1 MSASKSYL
9 RDLDEAVLRGSA
21 ESRARALWHATNIL
35 IAGQYNEEEIW
46 VFGEV
51 IGRLSDEIEV
61 VARAQLAEKLAHSNN
76 APFSI
81 VMILAFDDSIDV
93 AGPILQYSERIYDET
108 LIANIKTK
116 GQPHLLAISKRRHIP
131 VAVTDEL
138 VTRGNREVVRS
149 VASNKGARF
158 SDFGFLHMVKRSE
171 TDSILA
177 QHLCLRAEI
186 PRRLFQQLISRA
198 SEEVK
203 RKLEQERPDMID
215 LIQASVTDVTGSLQ
229 SKFGPASRSYFAAKK
244 AIAELHRRGELNE
257 DRVFEYVRSHKSEEA
272 IVALSLLCDLPG
284 EVVERALFASSGDMI
299 LILCKALDFRW
310 ETAMSLLFFGAKD
323 HCISARAL
331 DYKRDE
337 FIRLTNEASRRVLDS
352 YRLRRSAAGDIAN
365 QRRLPQL
372 HAI

>member
-9 RDLDEAVLRGSA
+9 RELDEAVLRGSA

-61 VARAQLAEKLAHSNN
+61 VARAQLAEKLAHSKN

-93 AGPILQYSERIYDET
+93 AGPILQYSERLNDET

-177 QHLCLRAEI
+177 QHLCLRTEI

-229 SKFGPASRSYFAAKK
+229 SKFGPASRTYFAAKK

-272 IVALSLLCDLPG
+272 IVALSLLCD
-284 EVVERALFASSGDMI
+284 FA
-299 LILCKALDFRW
+299 
-310 ETAMSLLFFGAKD
+310 
-323 HCISARAL
+323 
-331 DYKRDE
+331 
-337 FIRLTNEASRRVLDS
+337 
-352 YRLRRSAAGDIAN
+352 RRSGGASPIRK
-365 QRRLPQL
+365 QR
-372 HAI
+372 